1 MIEEVNKTAPE
12 DRSVSE
18 LVTDMTDQVK
28 RLVRDELR
36 LAASELERKGKRLG
50 TGAGLFGAAGIIAL
64 FGLAT
69 FVAAAVLA
77 LSLAMDGWLAAV
89 LVGVVLLVAAGIAG
103 LVGKKQVKRA
113 TPPVPEEAMSGQ
125 KKDFPS
131 TDDDLRLDRDVTRQE
146 LGDTVQ
152 ALAHK
157 LDVKARVKDGVDEK
171 LDQATAKVAD
181 VVSPPAAERL
191 RQGADA
197 VRANPLPVFGALLA
211 LLVAIR
217 FATRHKKD

>member
-89 LVGVVLLVAAGIAG
+89 LVGVVLLVAAGIAAG
-103 LVGKKQVKRA
+103 
-113 TPPVPEEAMSGQ
+113 
-125 KKDFPS
+125 
-131 TDDDLRLDRDVTRQE
+131 RQE
-146 LGDTVQ
+146 AGQ
-152 ALAHK
+152 ARHA
-157 LDVKARVKDGVDEK
+157 
-171 LDQATAKVAD
+171 
-181 VVSPPAAERL
+181 P
-191 RQGADA
+191 GAGGGHEQHA
-197 VRANPLPVFGALLA
+197 
-211 LLVAIR
+211 
-217 FATRHKKD
+217 